1 MRIVEGLEFKD
12 INEISVYVKTL
23 IQSYPLNAVLLPE
36 HFMFMNKLFTQH
48 PLYKTKSAG
57 GVLGMIVRKD
67 APSIKVNRE
76 RRLQIQRSDNVP
88 TYFYPSECYEN
99 LFKFTQLFS

>member
-1 MRIVEGLEFKD
+1 MRIVEGVEFKD
-12 INEISVYVKTL
+12 INAITVYVKIL
-23 IQSYPLNAVLLPE
+23 IDSYPLNTVLLPE
-36 HFMFMNKLFTQH
+36 HFKFMNKLFTQH
-48 PLYKTKSAG
+48 PLHKIKSAG

-76 RRLQIQRSDNVP
+76 RRLQIQRRDNVP

-99 LFKFTQLFS
+99 LFKFEQLF